1 MKMRNKRKQFW
12 WTWACDSEIVYPT
25 AFGTILKM
33 QFNRWKVS
41 RIKHQQKDK
50 LK

>member
-12 WTWACDSEIVYPT
+12 WTFRAKEEILSYMGLFIHKELH
-25 AFGTILKM
+25 FG
-33 QFNRWKVS
+33 WGVG

-50 LK
+50 IK